1 MGDIKLAALGPR
13 GSGRG
18 MCALRLELN
27 VSVTGWQRKSA
38 RVLELGSAPLFKVR
52 LRLTTHGPRSAPEP
66 QSVMFADTRPEL
78 YDKSKCIFLR
88 NTPGK
93 SMDNSCFE
101 DW

>member
-78 YDKSKCIFLR
+78 YDKSKCIFL
-88 NTPGK
+88 
-93 SMDNSCFE
+93 
-101 DW
+101 